1 MCELFIY
8 TPLIEKLT
16 KIICVTVQ
24 CGPDVPGGVR
34 VPGSR
39 RRRRPSHQHPGQIS
53 LQPTKRGKQQV
64 GRLVHGKGLN
74 VLTLIVW
81 LFECITHKEF
91 YITKFQYVV
100 QGYNYQ
106 TNIFDQA
113 YFISKLIVQSRLNEK

>member
-1 MCELFIY
+1 MCKNYNVCTTTTDFLLDMCELFIY

-64 GRLVHGKGLN
+64 GRLVHGKGKGLN
-74 VLTLIVW
+74 VLTLLLL
-81 LFECITHKEF
+81 LFECITQKEF
-91 YITKFQYVV
+91 YKTKIPLRR
-100 QGYNYQ
+100 
-106 TNIFDQA
+106 TRI
-113 YFISKLIVQSRLNEK
+113 